1 MDDIVRQALAKWPDV
16 PACYG
21 WLLLDRRGNWRMRD
35 EAVQRE
41 QGLGTPIRHA
51 ALNAFIVRNYDVDES
66 GQWYFQNGPQRVYV
80 ELEYAP
86 WVVRLIEGSD
96 GALVLT
102 DQTGAQWEPNG
113 CWLDDRGAIVFSGR
127 VIGDL
132 GGDPAGDSRE
142 RVGVLHDHDL
152 DLFADRLEDSET
164 GSAKVVGL
172 SDLPGKPDVPNMPH
186 DAQQQHFIWQDGTS
200 LPVQTIR
207 AEELGQRFGFVAS
220 PAQRVT

>member
-16 PACYG
+16 PACHG

-35 EAVQRE
+35 EAVQSE

-80 ELEYAP
+80 ELEYTP

-96 GALVLT
+96 GTLGLS
-102 DQTGAQWEPNG
+102 DQTGTQWEPDG
-113 CWLDDRGAIVFSGR
+113 CWLDDRGAIVFTGH
-127 VIGDL
+127 VA
-132 GGDPAGDSRE
+132 GDPRE

-152 DLFADRLEDSET
+152 DLFADRLEDGET
-164 GSAKVVGL
+164 GGASTAGVADMRDV
-172 SDLPGKPDVPNMPH
+172 SEVPDIPDIPEMPGD
-186 DAQQQHFIWQDGTS
+186 DQRQHFVWQDGTL
-200 LPVQTIR
+200 LPVQAIR

-220 PAQRVT
+220 PAQRAA